1 MVNLHVHSMFS
12 LRDSIIKPADL
23 AKRVSELGQRA
34 VAVTDHG
41 GSLGGVTIYK
51 ELKAANIK
59 YIHGVEFYICDNV
72 KVKDKDSKYYHLV
85 ALCKNDTM

>member
-23 AKRVSELGQRA
+23 AKRVSEIGQKA

-51 ELKAANIK
+51 ELKAAGIK
-59 YIHGVEFYICDNV
+59 YIHGVEFYICDDV
-72 KVKDKDSKYYHLV
+72 KV
-85 ALCKNDTM
+85 